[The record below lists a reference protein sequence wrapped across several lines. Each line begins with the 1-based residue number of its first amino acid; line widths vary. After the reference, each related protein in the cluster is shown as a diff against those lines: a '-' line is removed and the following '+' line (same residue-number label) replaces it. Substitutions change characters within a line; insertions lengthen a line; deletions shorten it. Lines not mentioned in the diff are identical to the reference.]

1 MPDNRK
7 MNLIHRFLA
16 VWKMP
21 GFLGYFWSNL
31 VPYVLLLSLFHA
43 GLYHYLAYLNKSELQ
58 EQVATQVHLQQA
70 AIAKDL
76 KMMTSDLL
84 YLSAQHDLHRFIL
97 EQTPHRRELSLP
109 ELLTFMEAKRIYS
122 RLVLLDQTGKTVL
135 DLGFDEAKSQAVQLK
150 HPPVPDPA
158 EPEFLQTLKLKQG
171 QIYLSR
177 DPWGNKSLFL
187 GTPLYAD
194 DDLKVG
200 ALVLYYSHEI
210 LMTDLAAHSARL
222 PGRFMLLDALD
233 QPLMIG
239 GMGHERED
247 QLPADLAQEL
257 PQLMM
262 IEEGQRWIS
271 DDLLTLAS
279 VKLTQVVGPTRLTAG
294 PRAALETL
302 RVFSY
307 ITHEEVHQTTGH
319 QEDYVI
325 YSFLAFTLALA
336 FLAFLLSRGRALQD
350 LSRQEV
356 EAQRRLTAELL
367 DGVPV
372 SIFLK
377 DPNGCYRLCN
387 KEMGRFLGHPPEEVL
402 GLTPSDLL
410 PKEEA
415 QAIMLSDAVALTR
428 NTSELEEMT
437 FVRQGKRVDLIVGK
451 KRVQSQTGEPMILG
465 FVLDLTAQKQAERQ
479 ATRLRQAVEQSPVS
493 VMITSPQGEIEYV
506 NPAFTTTTGY
516 SREEVLGQNPR
527 LLRSNQHR
535 PQVYEELWNRL
546 SGGTTWQGE
555 LQNRRKDGSLYWALS
570 SISPV
575 FGPQGDLQNLLMI
588 QEDITK
594 QKEQARELIQAKQ
607 EAESANRAKS
617 EFLANMSHEIRTPLN
632 AVLGY
637 AELLETLVEGP
648 REKGYLASVRHAGR
662 GLLQLIND
670 ILDLSKIEA
679 GQFNLE
685 PSPIS
690 LGQLLSE
697 VGAIFTLS
705 LEAKGLKLVQ
715 TIDPSLPSLLMLD
728 EVRLRQVFLNLIG
741 NAIKFTDQGEVRVS
755 VCPCEQTE
763 TAPGTVDLWIRVQDT
778 GVGVAEEA
786 KQRIFE
792 AFAQQE
798 GQDSRKYGG
807 TGLGLAISQKLVR
820 LMGGRLELESQ
831 VGQGSTF
838 TVCLPGVR
846 VVPSDQFAKAQT
858 QPLEITFAPAKL
870 LLIDD
875 DLETLE
881 LIRLTLSENGLELF
895 TAPGGYSGLELAQRE
910 KPDLILL
917 DLKMPDLDG
926 LSTLKALQ
934 QNPQTRNLPVLLVTA
949 STQGP
954 GVENWQALGFAGLLR
969 KPLLRND
976 LLEGLAKFL
985 PQATLPGTL
994 PLDDKAKPHLPK
1006 LLAALQGELAQE
1018 FERVST
1024 TKVFEEIEAFGAKLA
1039 KWGKASELEELTRL
1053 GTDLVAQAQG
1063 FDLAMIQS
1071 SFKAFPK
1078 LVQKLKATHGF

>member
-1 MPDNRK
+1 
-7 MNLIHRFLA
+7 
-16 VWKMP
+16 MP

-31 VPYVLLLSLFHA
+31 VPYLLLLSLFHA

-97 EQTPHRRELSLP
+97 EQTPLRRDLSLP

-122 RLVLLDQTGKTVL
+122 RLVLLDTAGKIVL
-135 DLGFDEAKSQAVQLK
+135 DLGFDEAKSQEVQINQN
-150 HPPVPDPA
+150 PSGGPA
-158 EPEFLQTLKLKQG
+158 EPEFLQTLKLKKG

-177 DPWGNKSLFL
+177 DPDGSKALFF
-187 GTPLYAD
+187 GTPLYAED
-194 DDLKVG
+194 NPMAG

-239 GMGHERED
+239 GMGHEKED
-247 QLPADLAQEL
+247 QLPLDLANEL

-262 IEEGQRWIS
+262 IDEGQRWIS
-271 DDLLTLAS
+271 EDLLTLAS

-302 RVFSY
+302 RVVSY

-319 QEDYVI
+319 QEDYVV
-325 YSFLAFTLALA
+325 YSFLAFALA
-336 FLAFLLSRGRALQD
+336 VGFLAFLLSRSRALQD

-377 DPNGCYRLCN
+377 DPHGCYRMCN
-387 KEMGRFLGHPPEEVL
+387 EEMGRFLGHSPDEVL
-402 GLTPSDLL
+402 GLTPADLL

-415 QAIMLSDAVALTR
+415 LAIMLSDAAALTR
-428 NTSELEEMT
+428 NKSELEEMT

-451 KRVQSQTGEPMILG
+451 KRVLSQTGEPMILG

-479 ATRLRQAVEQSPVS
+479 ATRLRQAVDQSPVA
-493 VMITSPQGEIEYV
+493 VMITSPLGEIEYV
-506 NPAFTTTTGY
+506 NPAFTYTTGY
-516 SREEVLGQNPR
+516 SQEEVLGQNPR

-594 QKEQARELIQAKQ
+594 QKEQARELILAKQ
-607 EAESANRAKS
+607 EAESASRAKS

-637 AELLETLVEGP
+637 AELLETLVEGS
-648 REKGYLASVRHAGR
+648 RERGYLASVRHAGR

-685 PSPIS
+685 PSPVS

-705 LEAKGLKLVQ
+705 LEDKGLKLVQ
-715 TIDPSLPSLLMLD
+715 TIDPSLPPLLLLD
-728 EVRLRQVFLNLIG
+728 EIRLRQVFLNLIG

-755 VCPCEQTE
+755 VCPCETTGGGAE
-763 TAPGTVDLWIRVQDT
+763 TVDLLIRVQDT

-846 VVPSDQFAKAQT
+846 VVPTHTQT
-858 QPLEITFAPAKL
+858 RKENLPLDITFAPAKL
-870 LLIDD
+870 LVIDD

-881 LIRLTLSENGLELF
+881 LIRLTLSGHGLELL
-895 TAPGGYSGLELAQRE
+895 TAPGGNSGLELVRRE
-910 KPDLILL
+910 QPDLVLL
-917 DLKMPDLDG
+917 DLKMADLDG
-926 LSTLKALQ
+926 LATFEALQ
-934 QNPQTRNLPVLLVTA
+934 KDPSTAGVPVLLVTA

-954 GVENWQALGFAGLLR
+954 GVENWQALGFAGLMR

-985 PQATLPGTL
+985 APVGKTDVLTLS
-994 PLDDKAKPHLPK
+994 DKAKGELPRV
-1006 LLAALQGELAQE
+1006 LAALEGELARE
-1018 FERVST
+1018 FARVSAS
-1024 TKVFEEIEAFGAKLA
+1024 KVFEEIEAFGAKLA
-1039 KWGKASELEELTRL
+1039 KWGQETEILELTRL
-1053 GTDLVAQAQG
+1053 GTALVAQAQG
-1063 FDLAMIQS
+1063 FDLTMIQS

-1078 LVQKLKATHGF
+1078 LVQKLKEANGF